1 LIGTTREG
9 WSDRG
14 RQNLCR
20 EAKGSRAESVKEA
33 PEAVAQREP
42 VKAKKEKKSRRR
54 KARKPREKK
63 VRAPKVLPEDAEP
76 ASPTQFRIRKYSDFL
91 VSWGWTIPLV
101 AFTAWGNDFQP
112 TIFVLAGMGLISF
125 NLGFM
130 PYSTGRTTGNW
141 ITRTTYVNTKAEKP
155 HQSYVFLKGMTFPLV
170 ILGII
175 AILTATATGL
185 SENAGKIQ
193 LALGIF
199 FLLPP
204 LLDYLFYRFKS
215 DDLGLWDTLFGGV
228 WLVKTAKTA
237 ESKGWLKRLEQLG
250 DYTEAQGWLSDGD
263 SKESSD

>member
-1 LIGTTREG
+1 MGLLEKAGQIESGEP
-9 WSDRG
+9 SVDKP
-14 RQNLCR
+14 
-20 EAKGSRAESVKEA
+20 EIVEPESVKVASE
-33 PEAVAQREP
+33 PVAQPDP
-42 VKAKKEKKSRRR
+42 VKTKKEKKSRR
-54 KARKPREKK
+54 KKTRKPREKK
-63 VRAPKVLPEDAEP
+63 VRAPKVLPEDSEL
-76 ASPTQFRIRKYSDFL
+76 ASPTQFRIKKYSDFL

-101 AFTAWGNDFQP
+101 GFTAWGNDFQP
-112 TIFVLAGMGLISF
+112 TIFVLAGMCLIAF

-130 PYSTGRTTGNW
+130 AYTTGRTTGNW
-141 ITRTTYVNTKAEKP
+141 ITRTIYVNTKGEKP
-155 HQSYVFLKGMTFPLV
+155 HQSYIFLKGMTFPLV

-185 SENAGKIQ
+185 TENAGKIQ
-193 LALGIF
+193 LALGLF

-215 DDLGLWDTLFGGV
+215 DDLGLWDTLYGGV

>member
-1 LIGTTREG
+1 MGLLEKAGQIE
-9 WSDRG
+9 SDKPSVDKP
-14 RQNLCR
+14 
-20 EAKGSRAESVKEA
+20 EIVDPESVKEA
-33 PEAVAQREP
+33 SEPIVQPDP
-42 VKAKKEKKSRRR
+42 VKTKKEKRSRR
-54 KARKPREKK
+54 KKTKKPREKK
-63 VRAPKVLPEDAEP
+63 VKPPKVLPEDSEL
-76 ASPTQFRIRKYSDFL
+76 ASPTQFRIKKYSDFL
-91 VSWGWTIPLV
+91 VSWGWTMPLV
-101 AFTAWGNDFQP
+101 GFTAWGNDFQP
-112 TIFVLAGMGLISF
+112 TIFVLAGMGLIGF

-130 PYSTGRTTGNW
+130 AYTTGRTTGNW
-141 ITRTTYVNTKAEKP
+141 ITRTIYVNTKGEKP
-155 HQSYVFLKGMTFPLV
+155 HQSYIFLKGMTFPLV

-193 LALGIF
+193 LALGLF

-204 LLDYLFYRFKS
+204 LLDYLFFRFKS
-215 DDLGLWDTLFGGV
+215 DDLGLWDTLYGGV

>member
-1 LIGTTREG
+1 MGLLEKAGQIESGEP
-9 WSDRG
+9 SVDKP
-14 RQNLCR
+14 
-20 EAKGSRAESVKEA
+20 EIVKPESVKEA
-33 PEAVAQREP
+33 SEPIAQPDP
-42 VKAKKEKKSRRR
+42 VKTKKEKRSRR
-54 KARKPREKK
+54 KKTRKPREKK
-63 VRAPKVLPEDAEP
+63 VRAPKVLPEDAEL
-76 ASPTQFRIRKYSDFL
+76 ASPTQFRIKKYSDFL

-101 AFTAWGNDFQP
+101 GFTAWGNDFQP
-112 TIFVLAGMGLISF
+112 TIFVLAGMGLIGF

-130 PYSTGRTTGNW
+130 AYTTGRTTGNW
-141 ITRTTYVNTKAEKP
+141 ITRTIYVNTKGEKP
-155 HQSYVFLKGMTFPLV
+155 HQSYIFLKGMTFPLV

-185 SENAGKIQ
+185 TENAGKIQ
-193 LALGIF
+193 LALGLF

-204 LLDYLFYRFKS
+204 LLDYLFFRFKS
-215 DDLGLWDTLFGGV
+215 DDLGLWDTLYGGV

>member
-1 LIGTTREG
+1 MGLLEKAGQIESGEP
-9 WSDRG
+9 SVDKP
-14 RQNLCR
+14 
-20 EAKGSRAESVKEA
+20 EIVEPERAKEA
-33 PEAVAQREP
+33 SEPIAQPDP
-42 VKAKKEKKSRRR
+42 VKTKKEKKSRR
-54 KARKPREKK
+54 KKTRKPREKK
-63 VRAPKVLPEDAEP
+63 VRAPKVLPEDSEL
-76 ASPTQFRIRKYSDFL
+76 ASPTQFRIKKYSDFL

-101 AFTAWGNDFQP
+101 GFTAWGNDFQP
-112 TIFVLAGMGLISF
+112 TIFVLAGMGLIAF

-130 PYSTGRTTGNW
+130 TYTTGRTTGNW
-141 ITRTTYVNTKAEKP
+141 ITRTIYVNTKGEKP
-155 HQSYVFLKGMTFPLV
+155 HQSYIFLKGMTFPLV

-185 SENAGKIQ
+185 TENAGKIQ
-193 LALGIF
+193 LALGLF

-215 DDLGLWDTLFGGV
+215 DDLGLWDTLYGGV

>member
-1 LIGTTREG
+1 MGLLEKAGQIESGEP
-9 WSDRG
+9 SVDKP
-14 RQNLCR
+14 
-20 EAKGSRAESVKEA
+20 EIIEPESVKEA
-33 PEAVAQREP
+33 SEPIAQPDP
-42 VKAKKEKKSRRR
+42 VKTKKEKKSRR
-54 KARKPREKK
+54 KKTRKPREKK
-63 VRAPKVLPEDAEP
+63 VRAPKVLPEDSEL
-76 ASPTQFRIRKYSDFL
+76 ASPTQFRIKKYSDFL

-101 AFTAWGNDFQP
+101 GFTAWGNDFQP
-112 TIFVLAGMGLISF
+112 TIFVLAGMGLIAF

-130 PYSTGRTTGNW
+130 AYTTGRTTGNW
-141 ITRTTYVNTKAEKP
+141 ITRTIYVNTKGEKP
-155 HQSYVFLKGMTFPLV
+155 HQSYIFLKGMTFPLV
-170 ILGII
+170 ILSII

-185 SENAGKIQ
+185 TENAGKIQ
-193 LALGIF
+193 LALGLF

-215 DDLGLWDTLFGGV
+215 DDLGLWDTLYGGV

>member
-1 LIGTTREG
+1 LGLLEKAGQIESGEP
-9 WSDRG
+9 SVDKP
-14 RQNLCR
+14 
-20 EAKGSRAESVKEA
+20 EIVEPESVKVASE
-33 PEAVAQREP
+33 PVAQPDP
-42 VKAKKEKKSRRR
+42 VKTKKEKKSRR
-54 KARKPREKK
+54 KKTRKPREKK
-63 VRAPKVLPEDAEP
+63 VRAPKVLPEDSEL
-76 ASPTQFRIRKYSDFL
+76 ASPTQFRIKKYSDFL

-101 AFTAWGNDFQP
+101 GFTAWGNDFQP
-112 TIFVLAGMGLISF
+112 TIFVLAGMGLIAF

-130 PYSTGRTTGNW
+130 AYTTGRTTGNW
-141 ITRTTYVNTKAEKP
+141 ITRTIYVNTKGEKP
-155 HQSYVFLKGMTFPLV
+155 HQSYIFLKGMTFPLV
-170 ILGII
+170 ILSII

-185 SENAGKIQ
+185 TENAGKIQ
-193 LALGIF
+193 LALGLF

-215 DDLGLWDTLFGGV
+215 DDLGLWDTLYGGV

>member
-1 LIGTTREG
+1 LGLLEKAGQIE
-9 WSDRG
+9 SDKPSVDKP
-14 RQNLCR
+14 
-20 EAKGSRAESVKEA
+20 EIVDPESVKEA
-33 PEAVAQREP
+33 SEPIVQPDP
-42 VKAKKEKKSRRR
+42 VKTKKEKRSRR
-54 KARKPREKK
+54 KKTKKPREKK
-63 VRAPKVLPEDAEP
+63 VKPPKVLPEDSEL
-76 ASPTQFRIRKYSDFL
+76 ASPTQFRIKKYSDFL
-91 VSWGWTIPLV
+91 VSWGWTMPLV
-101 AFTAWGNDFQP
+101 GFTAWGNDFQP
-112 TIFVLAGMGLISF
+112 TIFVLAGMGLIGF

-130 PYSTGRTTGNW
+130 AYTTGRTTGNW
-141 ITRTTYVNTKAEKP
+141 ITRTIYVNTKGEKP
-155 HQSYVFLKGMTFPLV
+155 HQSYIFLKGMTFPLV

-193 LALGIF
+193 LALGLF

-204 LLDYLFYRFKS
+204 LLDYLFFRFKS
-215 DDLGLWDTLFGGV
+215 DDLGLWDTLYGGV

>member
-1 LIGTTREG
+1 MFIVRLHMFMRFVVVCVKRTLLKMPICCV
-9 WSDRG
+9 
-14 RQNLCR
+14 LC
-20 EAKGSRAESVKEA
+20 K
-33 PEAVAQREP
+33 
-42 VKAKKEKKSRRR
+42 RR
-54 KARKPREKK
+54 KKR
-63 VRAPKVLPEDAEP
+63 
-76 ASPTQFRIRKYSDFL
+76 F
-91 VSWGWTIPLV
+91 
-101 AFTAWGNDFQP
+101 FQAQP
-112 TIFVLAGMGLISF
+112 ISI
-125 NLGFM
+125 M

-263 SKESSD
+263 SKDSSD

>member
-1 LIGTTREG
+1 MGLLEKAGQIESGEP
-9 WSDRG
+9 SVDKP
-14 RQNLCR
+14 
-20 EAKGSRAESVKEA
+20 EIVEPESVKEA
-33 PEAVAQREP
+33 SEPIAQPDP
-42 VKAKKEKKSRRR
+42 VKTKKEKKSRR
-54 KARKPREKK
+54 KKTRKPREKK
-63 VRAPKVLPEDAEP
+63 VRAPKVLPEDSEL
-76 ASPTQFRIRKYSDFL
+76 ASPTQFRIKKYSDFL

-101 AFTAWGNDFQP
+101 GFTAWGNDFQP
-112 TIFVLAGMGLISF
+112 TIFVLAGMGLIAF

-130 PYSTGRTTGNW
+130 AYTTGRTTGNW
-141 ITRTTYVNTKAEKP
+141 ITRTIYVNTKGEKP
-155 HQSYVFLKGMTFPLV
+155 HQSYIFLKGMAFPLV

-185 SENAGKIQ
+185 AENAGKIQ
-193 LALGIF
+193 LALGLF

-215 DDLGLWDTLFGGV
+215 DDLGLWDTLYGGV

>member
-1 LIGTTREG
+1 MGLLEKAGQIESGKPSVDKPEIV
-9 WSDRG
+9 
-14 RQNLCR
+14 
-20 EAKGSRAESVKEA
+20 EPESVKEA
-33 PEAVAQREP
+33 SEPIAQPDP
-42 VKAKKEKKSRRR
+42 VKTKKEKRSRR
-54 KARKPREKK
+54 KKTRKPREKK
-63 VRAPKVLPEDAEP
+63 VRAPKVLPEDSEL
-76 ASPTQFRIRKYSDFL
+76 ASPTQFRIKKYSDFL

-101 AFTAWGNDFQP
+101 GFTAWGNDFQP
-112 TIFVLAGMGLISF
+112 TIFVLAGMGLIAF

-130 PYSTGRTTGNW
+130 AYTTGRTTGNW
-141 ITRTTYVNTKAEKP
+141 ITRTIYVNTKGEKP
-155 HQSYVFLKGMTFPLV
+155 HQSYILLKGMTFPLV
-170 ILGII
+170 ILDII

-185 SENAGKIQ
+185 AENAGKIQ
-193 LALGIF
+193 LALGLF

-215 DDLGLWDTLFGGV
+215 DDLGLWDTLYGGV

>member
-1 LIGTTREG
+1 MGLLEKAGQI
-9 WSDRG
+9 D
-14 RQNLCR
+14 N
-20 EAKGSRAESVKEA
+20 AKSTDDKPKVAE
-33 PEAVAQREP
+33 PESAAVEPEPVAQPAP
-42 VKAKKEKKSRRR
+42 VKKKEKRSRRK
-54 KARKPREKK
+54 KAPRKPREKK
-63 VRAPKVLPEDAEP
+63 VRVPKVLPEDSEL

-101 AFTAWGNDFQP
+101 GFTAWGNDFQP
-112 TIFVLAGMGLISF
+112 TIFVLAGMGLIAF

-130 PYSTGRTTGNW
+130 AYSTGRTTGNW
-141 ITRTTYVNTKAEKP
+141 ITRTTYINTKGEKP
-155 HQSYVFLKGMTFPLV
+155 HQWYIFLKGMTFPLV
-170 ILGII
+170 ILGIM
-175 AILTATATGL
+175 ALLTATATGF
-185 SENAGKIQ
+185 SDSAGQIQ
-193 LALGIF
+193 LVLGLV

-204 LLDYLFYRFKS
+204 TLDYLFYRFKS

>member
-1 LIGTTREG
+1 MGLLEKAGQIESGEP
-9 WSDRG
+9 SVDKP
-14 RQNLCR
+14 
-20 EAKGSRAESVKEA
+20 EIVEPESVKEA
-33 PEAVAQREP
+33 SEPIAQPDP
-42 VKAKKEKKSRRR
+42 VKTKKEKKSRR
-54 KARKPREKK
+54 KKTRKPREKK
-63 VRAPKVLPEDAEP
+63 VRAPKVLPEDSEL
-76 ASPTQFRIRKYSDFL
+76 ASPTQFRIKKYSDFL

-101 AFTAWGNDFQP
+101 GFTAWGNDFQP
-112 TIFVLAGMGLISF
+112 TIFVLAGMGLIAF

-130 PYSTGRTTGNW
+130 AYTTGRTTGNW
-141 ITRTTYVNTKAEKP
+141 ITLTIYVNTKGEKP
-155 HQSYVFLKGMTFPLV
+155 HQSYIFLKGMTFPLV

-193 LALGIF
+193 LVLGLF

-204 LLDYLFYRFKS
+204 LLDYLFFRFKS
-215 DDLGLWDTLFGGV
+215 DDLGLWDTLYGGV

>member
-1 LIGTTREG
+1 LGLLEKAGQIESGEP
-9 WSDRG
+9 SVDKP
-14 RQNLCR
+14 
-20 EAKGSRAESVKEA
+20 EIVEPESVKEA
-33 PEAVAQREP
+33 SERIVQPDP
-42 VKAKKEKKSRRR
+42 VKTKKEKKSRR
-54 KARKPREKK
+54 KKTRKPREKK
-63 VRAPKVLPEDAEP
+63 VRAPKVLPEDSEL
-76 ASPTQFRIRKYSDFL
+76 ASPTQFRIKKYSDFL

-101 AFTAWGNDFQP
+101 GFTAWGNDFQP
-112 TIFVLAGMGLISF
+112 TIFVLAGMGLIAF

-130 PYSTGRTTGNW
+130 AYTTGRTTGNW
-141 ITRTTYVNTKAEKP
+141 ITRTIYVNTKGEKP
-155 HQSYVFLKGMTFPLV
+155 HQSYIFLKGMTFPLV

-185 SENAGKIQ
+185 TENAGKIQ
-193 LALGIF
+193 LALGLF

-215 DDLGLWDTLFGGV
+215 DDLGLWDTLYGGV

>member
-1 LIGTTREG
+1 MGLLEKAGQIESGEP
-9 WSDRG
+9 SVDKP
-14 RQNLCR
+14 
-20 EAKGSRAESVKEA
+20 EIVEPESVKVASE
-33 PEAVAQREP
+33 PVAQPDP
-42 VKAKKEKKSRRR
+42 VKTTKEKKSRR
-54 KARKPREKK
+54 KKTRKPREKK
-63 VRAPKVLPEDAEP
+63 VRAPKVLPEDSEL
-76 ASPTQFRIRKYSDFL
+76 ASPTQFRIKKYSDFL

-101 AFTAWGNDFQP
+101 GFTAWGNDFQP
-112 TIFVLAGMGLISF
+112 TIFVLAGMGLIGF

-130 PYSTGRTTGNW
+130 AYTTGRTTGNW
-141 ITRTTYVNTKAEKP
+141 ITRTIYVNTKGEKP
-155 HQSYVFLKGMTFPLV
+155 HQSYIFLKGMTFPLV
-170 ILGII
+170 ILSII

-185 SENAGKIQ
+185 TENAGKIQ
-193 LALGIF
+193 LALGLF

-215 DDLGLWDTLFGGV
+215 DDLGLWDTLYGGV

>member
-1 LIGTTREG
+1 MGLLEKAGQIESGEP
-9 WSDRG
+9 SVDKP
-14 RQNLCR
+14 
-20 EAKGSRAESVKEA
+20 EIVEPESVKEA
-33 PEAVAQREP
+33 SEPIAQPDP
-42 VKAKKEKKSRRR
+42 VKTKKEKKSRR
-54 KARKPREKK
+54 KKTRKPREKK
-63 VRAPKVLPEDAEP
+63 VRAPKVLPEDSEL
-76 ASPTQFRIRKYSDFL
+76 ASPTQFRIKKYSDFL

-101 AFTAWGNDFQP
+101 GFTAWGNDFQP
-112 TIFVLAGMGLISF
+112 TIFVLAGMGLIAF

-130 PYSTGRTTGNW
+130 AYTTGRTTGNW
-141 ITRTTYVNTKAEKP
+141 ITRTIYVNTKGEKP
-155 HQSYVFLKGMTFPLV
+155 HQSYIFLKGMTFPLV
-170 ILGII
+170 ILSII

-185 SENAGKIQ
+185 TENAGKIQ
-193 LALGIF
+193 LALGLF

-215 DDLGLWDTLFGGV
+215 DDLGLWDTLYGGV